1 MSRDA
6 FNPGLQLIVLEG
18 ANKGTCYTLTS
29 RRIQLGRKDPAYP
42 EEGASRI
49 SFVEPTVSGLHVSLE
64 WDDKRNRYVLTHH
77 SRTNH
82 TLVDG
87 KVVTQASQ
95 IHVGNKIKMGALV
108 LQMRMAPHAAKPEP
122 QPMTLPSHAVA
133 AAAAAAPALGKPEP
147 APVTGYAA
155 LVINGP
161 DSGQL
166 FPILHDTQ
174 ILQEAGAGPRN
185 DPTFSVR
192 GLAKCQALLHWKPPQ
207 VHVTCGETG
216 DRPILIDNPMAGV
229 VRQRYIGPE
238 LGNHMAE
245 ESLLLCHGIAV
256 AVVPASEATRARERL
271 LAGETV
277 NRMQGGLFHEGDRI
291 WNRGE
296 QHLFRFLAG
305 PFKGML
311 LWLEPRRYESPI
323 RMGRLGQNALVE
335 LTDRGAAS
343 VELLFKDDNFVLR
356 NADSEVGVAFNTEE
370 LNPQQEAQLCCGDRF
385 RLGRTLVRY
394 EYLPIQARIDT
405 YSLSCEGK
413 ELPLQREQNWLGNS
427 PQADIRLDDQR
438 LGPMHGRIVV
448 GETSLRYQHRQ
459 PGTMAKVNGKELRAG
474 EETGLRVDTLVE
486 LLPGLHFRVVRR
498 SSAAQALEPA
508 HS

>member
-1 MSRDA
+1 MSRDS
-6 FNPGLQLIVLEG
+6 FDPGLQFIVLEG
-18 ANKGTCYTLTS
+18 GNKGACYPLTS

-49 SFVEPTVSGLHVSLE
+49 SFPEATVSGLHVSLE
-64 WDDKRNRYVLTHH
+64 WDEKRNRYLLTHH

-87 KVVTQASQ
+87 KVVNQVSHV
-95 IHVGNKIKMGALV
+95 HVGNKIKMGSLV
-108 LQMRMAPHAAKPEP
+108 IQMRMAP
-122 QPMTLPSHAVA
+122 Q
-133 AAAAAAPALGKPEP
+133 AAAAAPPPMTLP
-147 APVTGYAA
+147 ATTLATPVQVAPKAEATAAGGYAA

-161 DSGQL
+161 DAASL
-166 FPILHDTQ
+166 FPIMHDTQ
-174 ILQEAGAGPRN
+174 VLQEPGAGVRN
-185 DPTFSVR
+185 DPIFSVR
-192 GLAKCQALLHWKPPQ
+192 GLGKCQALLHWKAPQ
-207 VHVTCGETG
+207 VHVTCGEVG
-216 DRPILIDNPMAGV
+216 ERPILLDNPIAGV

-238 LGNHMAE
+238 LGNHFSE
-245 ESLLLCHGIAV
+245 ESLLLCNGVAV
-256 AVVPASEATRARERL
+256 AVVAAQDASKAREKL
-271 LAGETV
+271 LNGDII

-311 LWLEPRRYESPI
+311 LWVEPRRYETPI
-323 RMGRLGQNALVE
+323 RCGRLGQNALVE
-335 LTDRGAAS
+335 LTDRGAAT
-343 VELLFKDDNFVLR
+343 VEIVFKDDNFVLR
-356 NADSEVGVAFNTEE
+356 NIDSDVGVAFNTEE
-370 LNPQQEAQLCCGDRF
+370 LTPQQEAQLCCGDRF

-405 YSLSCEGK
+405 YSLSCEGR
-413 ELPLQREQNWLGNS
+413 ELPLQREQNWVGNS

-459 PGTMAKVNGKELRAG
+459 PGTIAKVNGKELRAG
-474 EETGLRVDTLVE
+474 EETGLRVDTVVE
-486 LLPGLHFRVVRR
+486 LVPGLTFRVVRR
-498 SSAAQALEPA
+498 SSAAQTLEPA
-508 HS
+508 NT